1 MDSPVRMLVCLTLN
15 SEYFQALQSIQ
26 IQQGTS
32 GFVGTSVTSPVC
44 ACRLTCYPQSKPSRQ
59 WRLQYTSTMPASTLC
74 APVTARLTSPR
85 SLTVVPL
92 WVAVTRLHCRC
103 FVTTCTWTALTAV
116 KTVMPQLG
124 STTQT
129 HSRQAQLML
138 GLILSHLSVRSLFQ
152 QQTLIMTLQ
161 DNKMAKI
168 LQLQEAQAVTS
179 TTINMHMVMGTTVTS
194 MTARCAVSAS
204 PALANWTCQ
213 GTLVSLHSCVG
224 VHVQFI

>member
-1 MDSPVRMLVCLTLN
+1 MSIPVRMLGCSTLN
-15 SEYFQALQSIQ
+15 SEYFSDSQMLQS

-32 GFVGTSVTSPVC
+32 DFVGTSVTSAVY
-44 ACRLTCYPQSKPSRQ
+44 ACRSTCFPQSKPSRQ

-85 SLTVVPL
+85 SLTVAPS

-103 FVTTCTWTALTAV
+103 FVITCTWTVLTAV
-116 KTVMPQLG
+116 KTVTLQPGVM
-124 STTQT
+124 TQT

-138 GLILSHLSVRSLFQ
+138 GLILSHLSVRSVFR
-152 QQTLIMTLQ
+152 QQTLIITLQ

-168 LQLQEAQAVTS
+168 PQLQEAQAVTIM
-179 TTINMHMVMGTTVTS
+179 TINMHMIMRTTVTS

-204 PALANWTCQ
+204 PALAN
-213 GTLVSLHSCVG
+213 
-224 VHVQFI
+224 